1 VEELLAELKSGNAAQ
16 DFSVDAHVLEDG
28 GEHLD
33 GTALVVSIVLEE
45 GGGNVVLCEYEEVLS
60 SELEMLWGAW
70 SLGAF
75 AKWKAESLAAGAGF

>member
-1 VEELLAELKSGNAAQ
+1 MEELLTELESGNAAQ

-33 GTALVVSIVLEE
+33 GTTLVVSIVLEE
-45 GGGNVVLCEYEEVLS
+45 GGGNIVLCEDEEVFS
-60 SELEMLWGAW
+60 SELEVLWGAW

-75 AKWKAESLAAGAGF
+75 AEWEAESLAAGAGF